1 MISVTYPN
9 KSSVLPFLEL
19 KIDSKPYVF
28 LLDTGA
34 SRSSLSGKVYEGSI
48 TGKTINS
55 VGISGVPVRCEM
67 TPTLPVTSKDN
78 PSLFKMHAFA
88 IIPDAPFCLLGR
100 DLLHKLGAHITFQ
113 NNSLQ
118 LMFPSVYSLTVETGS
133 ATTEA
138 EVATAA
144 LPELIDVNPCL
155 WAEHKDDAGL
165 IDVRPYAAT
174 LTRHTPV
181 YCKQYPLSKEKIDG
195 IRPIIENLLAQ
206 GILIKTH
213 SPYNT
218 PINPIRKANGS
229 WRLTQDLRKIN
240 DIIKPLA
247 PIVPDVHTILN
258 SIPSSHAYFTVID
271 LCSAFFSIPV
281 DPVSQP
287 LFAFTFDHAQLSWTR
302 LPQGLRDSP
311 AVFAAV
317 VHATLADAQLPPDT
331 CLLQYA
337 DDILVTGASADQ
349 CAAASSIVCNILA
362 EAGFKASR
370 EKLQWVQ
377 RRVDYLGHELSQDL
391 LIDDLYSPEC
401 QWRSGQ
407 LQ

>member
-55 VGISGVPVRCEM
+55 VGISAVPVRCEM
-67 TPTLPVTSKDN
+67 TPTLSVTSKDN

-138 EVATAA
+138 EAATAA
-144 LPELIDVNPCL
+144 LPEKGDVNPRL

-206 GILIKTH
+206 GILNKTH

-247 PIVPDVHTILN
+247 PIVPDVHTI
-258 SIPSSHAYFTVID
+258 TVID

-287 LFAFTFDHAQLSWTR
+287 LFAFTFDHAQLSWSR
-302 LPQGLRDSP
+302 LPQGPRDSP

-317 VHATLADAQLPPDT
+317 VHATEADSFFCSRPTGVDKVPETSKARRAKISWT
-331 CLLQYA
+331 CDCHRCDA
-337 DDILVTGASADQ
+337 DRGAD
-349 CAAASSIVCNILA
+349 
-362 EAGFKASR
+362 
-370 EKLQWVQ
+370 
-377 RRVDYLGHELSQDL
+377 
-391 LIDDLYSPEC
+391 
-401 QWRSGQ
+401 
-407 LQ
+407 